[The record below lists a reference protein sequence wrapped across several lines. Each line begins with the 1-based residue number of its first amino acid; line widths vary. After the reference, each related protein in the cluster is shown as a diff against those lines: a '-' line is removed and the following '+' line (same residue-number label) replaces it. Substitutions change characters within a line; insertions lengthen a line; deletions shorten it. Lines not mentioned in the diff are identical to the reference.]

1 MKGFLFR
8 IKEDFFS
15 LFSSKSGGLKK
26 LILPVIFLGL
36 VFALPAYAWDLDVDA
51 PEVVERLLSVLAQ
64 MIISMAQVAGQIV
77 IVLISA
83 IVVPLMQ
90 YNDFASSPAVGVGW
104 AVIRDVVNMFFVLI
118 LIAIAFGTI
127 LGGLDRFKW
136 RQQVPRLLLVA
147 IFINFSRMLCGLM
160 IDFSQ
165 VIMMTFVSAIK
176 DIAGGNFIQMFGLQ
190 DIMEASTTSVL
201 FSGTATSGGVK
212 PFDLFAA
219 AIVSLMLM
227 LIVLVTLIF
236 LALIL
241 AFRIVTLWV
250 LVTVAPLAWFF
261 KSTDG
266 ILKLKG
272 DPYKTWWSQFTCC
285 LQLGPVLVFFLW
297 LALAV
302 AGSGTLGDSFPQSG
316 TETETFS
323 MLKMM
328 STSKMVGFIVSIALI
343 FAGFKAA
350 DDACEAGGLTGAMKS
365 LTGKAGGISK
375 GIAMAPVAAAGA
387 GAALAGRGIMAGG
400 KWAGNKAYANTV
412 GRGVNAL
419 KNTAADKLGSLAES
433 GRFKGTFIGQ
443 MAAKKSSQLK
453 AERAARAMASLEG
466 QPLISSGE
474 MESRLA
480 QGVPLDAD
488 KKQEHM
494 ALMRRAMT
502 DKSFRKKMGPEKL
515 KALMNKKDP
524 ITGKT
529 AFEEMDETF
538 KGDAEFEKQMDT
550 LKKEAP
556 TLFGKENLERQIKDA
571 EDIDGVDAGQYQDKD
586 FRDHLGTVTYRRRNK
601 DGSFET
607 VNKKDKDG
615 NDVLGADGKPVAI
628 STAEAIQQGLMGNAK
643 QKLWR
648 DGETALAT
656 SAASAADASPED
668 AAEIVKSGS
677 ADRVEQLRGR
687 TDTDKEAIKTAGL
700 AAAGTVKA
708 RAAFRQKLVA
718 GGLMKTKVPPL
729 TPPTDD
735 EITALATT
743 RQSEAG
749 VAPFAEDAAAWDA
762 RLSAA
767 RAELINERSTEDSG
781 VLKAFDFRD
790 DGRFEDD
797 AAKQEFS
804 TAAASDPRLLV
815 QALRDSAARSADNKP
830 ALALARVLTPDV
842 VKKLLR
848 KAKSSTGAEQ
858 QAAMADLDYILN
870 TVLVRKK
877 NADGSLGS
885 EEILDRAEAAE
896 ARGEGDAGSMVRAVA
911 TINGLH
917 AQYGTLANQ
926 IAFEKQRAATPSAP
940 PDENQAGIDQIKESI
955 RELQQELA
963 RPKSGESRTR
973 GEVNQEIADRL
984 RILNEELKEAKR
996 KLRESKKGPSLF

>member
-8 IKEDFFS
+8 IKEGFIS
-15 LFSSKSGGLKK
+15 LFSSKSGGFKK
-26 LILPVIFLGL
+26 LILPAIFLGL
-36 VFALPAYAWDLDVDA
+36 VFALPAYALPEIDTPGIVDK
-51 PEVVERLLSVLAQ
+51 LLGILAH
-64 MIISMAQVAGQIV
+64 MIISMAQVVGQV
-77 IVLISA
+77 IVMLISA

-190 DIMEASTTSVL
+190 DIMEASTTSIL
-201 FSGTATSGGVK
+201 FTDTATSGGAK
-212 PFDLFAA
+212 SFDLFAA

-250 LVTVAPLAWFF
+250 LVTIAPLAWFF

-266 ILKLKG
+266 ILKLKSN
-272 DPYKTWWSQFTCC
+272 PYATWWSQFSCC

-365 LTGKAGGISK
+365 LTGKASGISK

-419 KNTAADKLGSLAES
+419 KNTAADKLGKLADS

-453 AERAARAMASLEG
+453 AERAARSMASLEG
-466 QPLISSGE
+466 QPLISSTE

-502 DKSFRKKMGPEKL
+502 DKSFRKKMGPKKL
-515 KALMNKKDP
+515 KDLMSQKDP
-524 ITGKT
+524 ISGKT
-529 AFEEMDETF
+529 AFAEMNDTF
-538 KGDAEFEKQMDT
+538 KGDAEFEKQMET
-550 LKKEAP
+550 LEIEAP
-556 TLFGKENLERQIKDA
+556 SLFEGGLEKRINGAEDLEGKDA
-571 EDIDGVDAGQYQDKD
+571 RQYEDQD
-586 FRDHLGTVTYRRRNK
+586 FRNRLGALVYKRKNNVTGDYEDYK
-601 DGSFET
+601 ET
-607 VNKKDKDG
+607 
-615 NDVLGADGKPVAI
+615 GADGKEKTI
-628 STAEAIQQGLMGNAK
+628 TIAEAVERGLLGRPK
-643 QKLWR
+643 QKLWE
-648 DGETALAT
+648 DGEKFLAT
-656 SAASAADASPED
+656 SAAGAADASPED
-668 AAEIVKSGS
+668 AAKIVASGS
-677 ADRVEQLRGR
+677 ADKVEQLRGR
-687 TDTDKEAIKTAGL
+687 EDKEAIKTAGL
-700 AAAGTVKA
+700 AAAGTPKA

-718 GGLMKTKVPPL
+718 GGLTKTKVPPL

-735 EITALATT
+735 EIRDRALAM
-743 RQSEAG
+743 RGREG
-749 VAPFAEDAAAWDA
+749 APVVDTEEKYNQLLAAAG
-762 RLSAA
+762 
-767 RAELINERSTEDSG
+767 AELTNERSTEDSG
-781 VLKAFDFRD
+781 ILGAFDFRD

-804 TAAASDPRLLV
+804 TAAASDPHLLV
-815 QALRDSAARSADNKP
+815 QALRDSAAKSGGKP
-830 ALALARVLTPDV
+830 ALELARVVSPDA

-858 QAAMADLDYILN
+858 QTAMADLDYILN
-870 TVLVRKK
+870 SVAT
-877 NADGSLGS
+877 D
-885 EEILDRAEAAE
+885 ETLDRADETE
-896 ARGEGDAGSMVRAVA
+896 KTGGGDAGSMVRAVA
-911 TINGLH
+911 AIHDLH
-917 AQYGTLANQ
+917 EQYGTLANQ
-926 IAFEKQRAATPSAP
+926 IAFEKQRAETPPAL
-940 PDENQAGIDQIKESI
+940 DENQASIDQIKNSI
-955 RELQQELA
+955 KELQQQLPE
-963 RPKSGESRTR
+963 PKSGGTRTR
-973 GEVNQEIADRL
+973 GEVNQEITEQL
-984 RILNEELKEAKR
+984 QILTRDLKEAKR
-996 KLRESKKGPSLF
+996 KLRESKGPGLF

>member
-1 MKGFLFR
+1 MR
-8 IKEDFFS
+8 SSDESEDAA
-15 LFSSKSGGLKK
+15 GA
-26 LILPVIFLGL
+26 LG
-36 VFALPAYAWDLDVDA
+36 AGAEGAGADA
-51 PEVVERLLSVLAQ
+51 
-64 MIISMAQVAGQIV
+64 AG
-77 IVLISA
+77 A
-83 IVVPLMQ
+83 E
-90 YNDFASSPAVGVGW
+90 G
-104 AVIRDVVNMFFVLI
+104 
-118 LIAIAFGTI
+118 
-127 LGGLDRFKW
+127 
-136 RQQVPRLLLVA
+136 
-147 IFINFSRMLCGLM
+147 
-160 IDFSQ
+160 
-165 VIMMTFVSAIK
+165 
-176 DIAGGNFIQMFGLQ
+176 AGAEGAGA
-190 DIMEASTTSVL
+190 EGA
-201 FSGTATSGGVK
+201 G
-212 PFDLFAA
+212 AA
-219 AIVSLMLM
+219 A
-227 LIVLVTLIF
+227 
-236 LALIL
+236 A
-241 AFRIVTLWV
+241 
-250 LVTVAPLAWFF
+250 
-261 KSTDG
+261 G
-266 ILKLKG
+266 
-272 DPYKTWWSQFTCC
+272 
-285 LQLGPVLVFFLW
+285 
-297 LALAV
+297 
-302 AGSGTLGDSFPQSG
+302 AGSGAGACSG
-316 TETETFS
+316 VSDAGTSASTGFS
-323 MLKMM
+323 VEGA
-328 STSKMVGFIVSIALI
+328 SGSV
-343 FAGFKAA
+343 
-350 DDACEAGGLTGAMKS
+350 TGS
-365 LTGKAGGISK
+365 
-375 GIAMAPVAAAGA
+375 AAGA

-419 KNTAADKLGSLAES
+419 KNTAADKLGKLADS

-443 MAAKKSSQLK
+443 MAAEKSSQLK

-480 QGVPLDAD
+480 QGVPLEAD

-502 DKSFRKKMGPEKL
+502 DKAFRKKMGPEKL

-538 KGDAEFEKQMDT
+538 KGDAEFEKQMDA

-556 TLFGKENLERQIKDA
+556 TLFEGGLKKIQDV
-571 EDIDGVDAGQYQDKD
+571 EDVEGVDAGQYQDKD
-586 FRDHLGTVTYRRRNK
+586 FRDHLGTILYRNK
-601 DGSFET
+601 KDGRT
-607 VNKKDKDG
+607 VNKKDENGD
-615 NDVLGADGKPVAI
+615 DVLVDGKPVAL
-628 STAEAIQQGLMGNAK
+628 SVAEAIQQGLMGNTR
-643 QKLWR
+643 QELWR

-668 AAEIVKSGS
+668 AAKIVASGS

-767 RAELINERSTEDSG
+767 RAELTNERSTEDSG
-781 VLKAFDFRD
+781 VLKAFSFRD

-858 QAAMADLDYILN
+858 QAAMADLNYILN

-917 AQYGTLANQ
+917 AQYGTLAGQ
-926 IAFEKQRAATPSAP
+926 IAFEKQRAARPSAP
-940 PDENQAGIDQIKESI
+940 PDENQASIDQIKESI